1 MREQVGH
8 GEADTVVS
16 RQSKV
21 CVAVLVE
28 RKSRFFIVVRIKD
41 RSAAAMSAAV
51 TEALGGLP
59 PESRKTITYD
69 NGLENAPH
77 DSTNLELGAASFF
90 AALSQMGKRE
100 HRKP

>member
-1 MREQVGH
+1 MRERAGH

-28 RKSRFFIVVRIKD
+28 RKTRLFIALRIKD
-41 RSAAAMSAAV
+41 KRAAAMSAAV

-59 PESRKTITYD
+59 PALRKTITYD
-69 NGLENAPH
+69 KGLENALQ
-77 DSTNLELGAASFF
+77 DLTNLELGTQSFF
-90 AALSQMGKRE
+90 ASPITVGK
-100 HRKP
+100 KGA